1 MEMKLYYRPGAC
13 SQASHIVLH
22 ETGLEFDSEK
32 VDTVEGTTES
42 GGDFLNINLK
52 GQVPVLELDDGQF
65 LTEGAVIVQYIA
77 DKEPESGLLP
87 AAGTL
92 ERARVQE
99 WLSFVGSEL
108 HKPFDALFNPAVPEE
123 YKTIAKE
130 NLARKFAF
138 LDARLKDNE
147 YLAGDSFTVADPY
160 PFVVLSWTQYQ
171 DINLGEYKNISAY
184 IERVAARPCV
194 QETLKAEG
202 LI

>member
-1 MEMKLYYRPGAC
+1 MKLYYRPGAC

-22 ETGLEFDSEK
+22 ETGLKFDIEK
-32 VDTVEGTTES
+32 VDTGEKTTES
-42 GGDFLNINLK
+42 GGAFLDINPK

-65 LTEGAVIVQYIA
+65 LTEGSVIVQYLA
-77 DKEPESGLLP
+77 DQVPDSGLLP

-92 ERARVQE
+92 DRVRVQE

-123 YKTIAKE
+123 YKRIAKE
-130 NLARKFAF
+130 ILARKLAF
-138 LDARLKDNE
+138 LDARLGDND
-147 YLAGDSFTVADPY
+147 YLFGDNFTVADPY

-171 DINLGEYKNISAY
+171 DIDLSEYKNINAY
-184 IERVAARPCV
+184 IERVAARPYV

-202 LI
+202 LV